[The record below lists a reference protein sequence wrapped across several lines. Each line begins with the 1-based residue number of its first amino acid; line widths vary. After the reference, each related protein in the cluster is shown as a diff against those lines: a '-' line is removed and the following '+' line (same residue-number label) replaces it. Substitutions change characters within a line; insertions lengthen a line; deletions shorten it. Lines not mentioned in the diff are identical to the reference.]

1 MSSLLRTK
9 GITKKF
15 AGLIANEAINFEL
28 DKGSIQCVIGPNG
41 AGKTTFISMISG
53 HLKPDEGQIYYN
65 DTDIT
70 KLNVVKRARIGIARK
85 FQTPTVFDELTAY
98 ENIEL
103 AVLGTKSSQQER
115 TQRIDEV
122 LKLIHLTQEYDKPV
136 KFLSHGQ
143 RQWLEIG
150 LLVAVKAE
158 LLLLDEPTAG
168 MTVEETEATADLIK
182 TLTQEFNL
190 SVIII
195 EHDINFI
202 RDLNAP
208 VTVLHLGRVLM
219 EGSFEQVSANEEV
232 REIYLG
238 HGGGYLECN

>member
-1 MSSLLRTK
+1 MSSLLRTE
-9 GITKKF
+9 GLTKRF
-15 AGLIANEAINFEL
+15 AGLIANEAINFKL
-28 DKGSIQCVIGPNG
+28 NTSSIQCVIGPNG

-53 HLKPDEGQIYYN
+53 HLQPNEGRIFYKNQ
-65 DTDIT
+65 DIT

-85 FQTPTVFDELTAY
+85 FQTPTIFDELSAY
-98 ENIEL
+98 DNIEL
-103 AVLGTKSSQQER
+103 GVLGTDCPYKDRKNNINDVLELVHL
-115 TQRIDEV
+115 IDES
-122 LKLIHLTQEYDKPV
+122 DKPV

-150 LLVAVKAE
+150 LLLAVKAE

-168 MTVEETEATADLIK
+168 MTVEETESTASLIK
-182 TLTQEFNL
+182 HLTQEFQL

-219 EGSFEQVSANEEV
+219 EGSFEQVSANEKV

-238 HGGGYLECN
+238 HGNI

>member
-1 MSSLLRTK
+1 M
-9 GITKKF
+9 
-15 AGLIANEAINFEL
+15 N
-28 DKGSIQCVIGPNG
+28 VI
-41 AGKTTFISMISG
+41 
-53 HLKPDEGQIYYN
+53 
-65 DTDIT
+65 
-70 KLNVVKRARIGIARK
+70 KRARIGIARK
-85 FQTPTVFDELTAY
+85 FQTPTVFDNLTAY

-103 AVLGTKSSQQER
+103 AVFGTDCARSER
-115 TQRIDEV
+115 KKQIKEV
-122 LKLIHLTQEYDKPV
+122 LNLIRLTVEHDKPV

-150 LLVAVKAE
+150 LLLAVKAK

-168 MTVEETEATADLIK
+168 MTVEETESTAKLVKDLIK
-182 TLTQEFNL
+182 EFHL

-219 EGSFEQVSANEEV
+219 VGTFDQVSANEQV
-232 REIYLG
+232 RKIYLG
-238 HGGGYLECN
+238 EGSTT